1 MELFFAI
8 RALPLTP
15 EQLANFA
22 SESSKLG
29 PPSNVLKQPT
39 TLQLL
44 PLPTLNLFGSLPL
57 AHHLPAPF
65 SMPTPKPSTQLRLE
79 ASGNKIIRST
89 LVNKRRREQKRQKSQ
104 AHRARHREEQSL
116 GDAAPP
122 RREPVTIESG
132 RVFDEQTGR
141 PLTRDEALAITD
153 EFTPV
158 LAGDVQPRVVITTGL
173 KATEVSFDFVRQ
185 VLPVFPGMTY
195 FERLNSSIAKFA
207 NKAAEKGFTD
217 VVVIKEDKGKLST
230 LMHVHLPN
238 GPTATYKI
246 SSFVPT
252 NAIKGHGRC
261 TRHTPEVIL
270 NNFTTK
276 LGLRIGRMLGSLF
289 PHHPNF
295 VGRQVATF
303 HNQRDFIFFR
313 FHRYVFSSN
322 KDKVRLQ
329 ELGPRFT
336 LKLRDLQRGV
346 FMDPGK
352 AEHEFKWKTKTDLNR
367 RRFFL

>member
-1 MELFFAI
+1 MSAH
-8 RALPLTP
+8 
-15 EQLANFA
+15 
-22 SESSKLG
+22 
-29 PPSNVLKQPT
+29 PPST
-39 TLQLL
+39 
-44 PLPTLNLFGSLPL
+44 
-57 AHHLPAPF
+57 H
-65 SMPTPKPSTQLRLE
+65 LRLE
-79 ASGNKIIRST
+79 SSGNKIRRST
-89 LVNKRRREQKRQKSQ
+89 IINKQRREQKHQKSQ
-104 AHRARHREEQSL
+104 ARRARHREEQLL

-122 RREPVTIESG
+122 RREPITIEST
-132 RVFDEQTGR
+132 RVFDDETGR
-141 PLTRDEALAITD
+141 PLTTKEALAITD
-153 EFTPV
+153 EFTAV

-173 KATEVSFDFVRQ
+173 KATEVSFEFIKQ

-195 FERLNSSIAKFA
+195 FERLDSSIAEFA
-207 NKAAEKGFTD
+207 TKATEKSFTD
-217 VVVIKEDKGKLST
+217 VLVVKEDKNKLST
-230 LMHVHLPN
+230 LTHVHLPD
-238 GPTATYKI
+238 GPSAIYKL

-270 NNFTTK
+270 NNFTTQ
-276 LGLRIGRMLGSLF
+276 LGLRVGRMLGSLL

-313 FHRYVFSSN
+313 FHRYAFN
-322 KDKVRLQ
+322 ANRDKARLQ

-336 LKLRDLQRGV
+336 LKLRALQKGV
-346 FMDPGK
+346 FTDPEK